1 MIGSNFQGDSN
12 DQKTIRAEKNGTQDR
27 FLSLHCRTS
36 ICISHPSHL
45 TIIHTKAWLG
55 GRGMIYQAIIVLD
68 KNEMDDPDTKS
79 ICYHTLI
86 TTDIFAKFLPVT
98 RNLFLLSNPRILYCH
113 SMYWRDCGDWSSLLS
128 RG

>member
-1 MIGSNFQGDSN
+1 MRGAFSSSFKTKAPRVLGTLPKTCEGTVRVFGVWASWAKARHGHHRLIGSNFQGDSN

-55 GRGMIYQAIIVLD
+55 GRGMIYQAI
-68 KNEMDDPDTKS
+68 P
-79 ICYHTLI
+79 
-86 TTDIFAKFLPVT
+86 
-98 RNLFLLSNPRILYCH
+98 
-113 SMYWRDCGDWSSLLS
+113 
-128 RG
+128 